1 MSEMS
6 PCIKKLVMDNY
17 NEIMKT
23 FVETMSKA
31 PKECQE
37 CTRRHFIGCSGCEYS
52 KYWENRRNG

>member
-1 MSEMS
+1 
-6 PCIKKLVMDNY
+6 MDTY

-23 FVETMSKA
+23 YLETMSKA

-52 KYWENRRNG
+52 KYWENVKREHRKDVNRDESK